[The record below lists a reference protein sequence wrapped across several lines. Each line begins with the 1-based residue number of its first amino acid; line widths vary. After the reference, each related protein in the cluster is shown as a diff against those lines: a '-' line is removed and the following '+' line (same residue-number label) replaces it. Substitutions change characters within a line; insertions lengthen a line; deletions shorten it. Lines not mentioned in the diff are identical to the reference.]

1 MRLEYFQM
9 IDRIL
14 DINVEDPSIR
24 MEARVPTTSTVFEG
38 HFPGYP
44 LMPAVLLIE
53 TMAQTAGLLV
63 LARIRFA
70 RLPVLAAVKSAKVRR
85 QVSPGDI
92 LIVEGR
98 VLHEGSGFAIAK
110 GTISVAEKSACE
122 AELTYRILPFP
133 DPKVRIELQSV
144 AAQVGLRLEALSH
157 AG

>member
-1 MRLEYFQM
+1 MGR
-9 IDRIL
+9 R
-14 DINVEDPSIR
+14 R
-24 MEARVPTTSTVFEG
+24 T
-38 HFPGYP
+38 
-44 LMPAVLLIE
+44 
-53 TMAQTAGLLV
+53 
-63 LARIRFA
+63 
-70 RLPVLAAVKSAKVRR
+70 AAVKSAKVRR

-144 AAQVGLRLEALSH
+144 AAQVGLRLEALSD

>member
-9 IDRIL
+9 IDRVL
-14 DINVEDPSIR
+14 DIKLEDPSIR

-53 TMAQTAGLLV
+53 TIAQTAGLLI
-63 LARIRFA
+63 LARIAFA
-70 RLPVLAAVKSAKVRR
+70 RIPILAAVKSAKVRR

-92 LIVEGR
+92 LIVEAR
-98 VLHEGSGFAIAK
+98 VLHEGSGFAVAK
-110 GTISVAEKSACE
+110 GAISVAEKPTCE

-133 DPKVRIELQSV
+133 DPKVRAELELV
-144 AAQVGLRLEALSH
+144 AAQVGLRLGALND